1 MHGGR
6 TVRATI
12 GLLAAVLTIA
22 GTMGAVPALASTH
35 HHHHRQA
42 DSDHDGMPNRWGRAH
57 GLAVHHRNANKD
69 PDHDGLVN
77 LGEYKQRTR
86 PHVADTDGDG
96 LADGAEVH
104 RFGTN
109 PKNDDSDHD
118 GIEDGN
124 EDGNHDGVC
133 DEGEDGDGQG
143 FVGSVISYDAG
154 TGQLLFESTMGYPVV
169 GVVERRDRPRVR
181 RGLQRRGLGD
191 EPRARPGPLRGPVLP
206 GRCARRVPSVQDGR
220 HGLPAAGGLERRAGG
235 SGGVR
240 SAGHRR
246 GRGRQ
251 RPRPRSFGRCVR
263 TSWPRRPSRSRRR
276 RRGASGPAPGPP
288 TSSRGRPPSWRS
300 RTGRGGPGAS
310 RGARA

>member
-6 TVRATI
+6 TVRATV

-22 GTMGAVPALASTH
+22 GTMGAVPALAGTH
-35 HHHHRQA
+35 HHHHRPA
-42 DSDHDGMPNRWGRAH
+42 DSDRDGMPNTWERAH

-96 LADGAEVH
+96 LVDGAEVH

-118 GIEDGN
+118 GIEDGD

-133 DEGEDGDGQG
+133 DEGEDGDGEG

-169 GVVERRDRPRVR
+169 GIVSGETDLEYGGECSGEASATSLVPGQDLYEIRFFPVGAHDEFPVFKTVVM
-181 RGLQRRGLGD
+181 G
-191 EPRARPGPLRGPVLP
+191 
-206 GRCARRVPSVQDGR
+206 C
-220 HGLPAAGGLERRAGG
+220 
-235 SGGVR
+235 
-240 SAGHRR
+240 
-246 GRGRQ
+246 
-251 RPRPRSFGRCVR
+251 
-263 TSWPRRPSRSRRR
+263 
-276 RRGASGPAPGPP
+276 PP
-288 TSSRGRPPSWRS
+288 PED
-300 RTGRGGPGAS
+300 
-310 RGARA
+310 